1 MRDKLIALIIEA
13 QGYKDGGDVPE
24 YWQAV
29 YQAEMESRRK
39 AAGKIADAL
48 LKKGRVVDGKVTP
61 AGRVVRFFI
70 LWECAP
76 EEE

>member
-1 MRDKLIALIIEA
+1 MRDKIIALILEA
-13 QGYKDGGDVPE
+13 QGYKESGEVSE

-29 YQAEMESRRK
+29 YRAEMESRRK
-39 AAGKIADAL
+39 KAGKIADAL

-61 AGRVVRFFI
+61 AGRVVRFFV

>member
-1 MRDKLIALIIEA
+1 MTMRDKLIDIILTA
-13 QGYKDGGDVPE
+13 QGYKESGEVSE

-48 LKKGRVVDGKVTP
+48 LA
-61 AGRVVRFFI
+61 AGVI
-70 LWECAP
+70 KENN
-76 EEE
+76 